1 MKIGKK
7 MLAVVEDGLGGISPK
22 FLKIYI
28 IESGLFKLNI
38 MGVENSN
45 NIESSNTV
53 YFSVGFFKRKKFVK
67 TLTKHHMIELYK
79 NCYVNAQYFYK
90 FDTSIANESAND
102 DYLHTVNLYGRH
114 GELISSN
121 LTEDQYTK
129 FMDKFKRVRPDLF
142 FIYENELMRKK
153 GLA

>member
-45 NIESSNTV
+45 NVESSNTV
-53 YFSVGFFKRKKFVK
+53 YFSVGFFKRKNLVK
-67 TLTKHHMIELYK
+67 TLTKHHMVELYK

-90 FDTSIANESAND
+90 FDTSTANDSVSD

-114 GELISSN
+114 GELVSSN
-121 LTEDQYTK
+121 LTEDQYVE
-129 FMDKFKRVRPDLF
+129 FMDKFKRIRPDLF
-142 FIYENELMRKK
+142 FIYERK
-153 GLA
+153 GLV